1 MVPLEYKINHLT
13 TDMRV
18 KEFRINLAGTWRTVG
33 FLAKVEREYTPR
45 DLEKLKDRLQRA
57 VDYLSQRKP
66 IDVQVVFTQVL
77 NAVHESQKDGMGKVA
92 ININESVRN
101 E

>member
-1 MVPLEYKINHLT
+1 MC
-13 TDMRV
+13 
-18 KEFRINLAGTWRTVG
+18 

-45 DLEKLKDRLQRA
+45 DLEKLKDRLQGA